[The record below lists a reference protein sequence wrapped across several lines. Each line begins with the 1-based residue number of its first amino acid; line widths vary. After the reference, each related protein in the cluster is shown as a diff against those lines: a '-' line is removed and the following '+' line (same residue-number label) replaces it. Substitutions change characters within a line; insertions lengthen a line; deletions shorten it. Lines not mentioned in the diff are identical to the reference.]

1 MKTILSISSHVVAG
15 RVGQSIST
23 FAFERLGLAVFAV
36 PTVLYPVTPA
46 PGAPRGEAVPQA
58 IFDLLLKGISDAGA
72 LGGLGALHIGYLRT
86 KGQVLSAARVI
97 ALLREKSPHAPVFL
111 DPILGD
117 EPGGLYVPKETADA
131 IASELAPHADILT
144 PNLFELGFLVGR
156 SLGSES
162 DAVAAARSLNARVVV
177 VTSAPSAAER
187 ANTLLIEQGR
197 AQRLY
202 TPRFAH
208 APHGTG
214 DLLAALFLARLVR
227 GEAAI
232 DALALAISSV
242 YGLIGAANEASL
254 SYLPHVECQDLL
266 AVPAFCVE
274 VEAIA

>member
-1 MKTILSISSHVVAG
+1 MRTVLSISSHVVDG

-23 FAFERLGLAVFAV
+23 FAMERLGIGVLAV
-36 PTVLYPVTPA
+36 PSVLYPVMPA
-46 PGAPRGEAVPQA
+46 PGAPHGEAVPQEL
-58 IFDLLLKGISDAGA
+58 FDLLLKGLSEAGA
-72 LGGLGALHIGYLRT
+72 LSRLGALHIGYLRT
-86 KGQVLSAARVI
+86 QDQVLAAARVI
-97 ALLREKSPHAPVFL
+97 ALLRAASASAPVFL

-117 EPGGLYVPKETADA
+117 EPSGLYVPKETAGA
-131 IASELAPHADILT
+131 IASELAPRADIMT
-144 PNLFELGFLVGR
+144 PNLFELGYLAGR
-156 SLGSES
+156 RLASES

-187 ANTLLIEQGR
+187 AITLLVEQDR
-197 AQRLY
+197 AHRLR

-242 YGLIGAANEASL
+242 YGLIGAANEARVD
-254 SYLPHVECQDLL
+254 YLPHIECQDLL
-266 AVPAFCVE
+266 AVPALCVE